1 MSNNFRTAIDAVTK
15 NSSTKGPYQPN
26 WKGLIDAIEDASG
39 SGGGGGGG
47 TAGPPGPPGAD
58 GAEGP
63 EGPPGPPGPPGADST
78 VEGPAGPPG
87 PPGPPG
93 ADGTGS
99 TQESGTLP
107 LSNPTREVRAPD
119 STGLKTQA
127 DFNVYI
133 DTYIKEVEDAIGD
146 LGGALF
152 FRGSVPN
159 EGALP
164 LDAELGDIY
173 YNEENEYLYA
183 FGEKGWVKLNE
194 VEVDLDGYATEEWV
208 EAKGYITAAEV
219 PEVNLDDY
227 ARLDGAEFTGE
238 IKTPRIDTDNVYS
251 RESIY
256 LEAPTSDG
264 DRRFKFGSVLEMYDN
279 GKIEGFSSLK
289 FREWGGLSGA
299 QFHFHSDDRTGL
311 YYMAALG
318 VNCHFEICRDGVLR
332 FGEYKDSEGMLDM
345 NLSINPQGD
354 IWNAKT
360 ITAQEFIG
368 DGSKLTN
375 LPNSGG
381 GGFSGDYNDLTNK
394 PDIPTDNAELTN
406 GAGYITAAD
415 VPEVNLDG
423 YATEQWVEAKGYIT
437 AAEVPEVNLDEYAR
451 LDGAT
456 FTGNVDI
463 DNDLTALNVYADQV
477 QTGTNHIST
486 TGISVGTGDISA
498 RNSTV
503 TAKEFIGD
511 GATFTGNVEAAS
523 FASNQGG
530 LDLTNEDGTGSTIAS
545 NGVTTI
551 QISKSR
557 GNNFTAFEV
566 YKGDNKRFDLT
577 GTGKITLGQ
586 KLHLDAANGKL
597 EKVIIDSNGTITAN
611 EFIGDGSK
619 LTNLPIPDVPE
630 GDFMPLDLSTLPELT

>member
-183 FGEKGWVKLNE
+183 FGENGWVKLNE

-415 VPEVNLDG
+415 VPEANLD
-423 YATEQWVEAKGYIT
+423 
-437 AAEVPEVNLDEYAR
+437 DYAR
-451 LDGAT
+451 L
-456 FTGNVDI
+456 
-463 DNDLTALNVYADQV
+463 
-477 QTGTNHIST
+477 
-486 TGISVGTGDISA
+486 
-498 RNSTV
+498 
-503 TAKEFIGD
+503 D